1 MAIRKSSRSGRK
13 KSGSG
18 DKDYLRLEQRLLL
31 LGWML
36 DLFGYKQNRELLSD
50 AKNIQEGFN
59 SHDGSHSHLY
69 HLLMSRGEKLNIS
82 TYDLSRYDN
91 NIRNHLRSI
100 NANRRVPITLRY
112 FQHLALLF
120 AEVYLDKFF
129 HQPGELQK
137 SLNRY
142 VKKVNANRPLSE
154 HLNTVFRDD
163 DLKKLAFWM
172 ATGSGKTLIM
182 HINYKQFLHY
192 NNNALDNII
201 LVTPNEGLSDQH
213 LMELTT
219 SGIPCRRFDLNNNG
233 LFVAGRNEIQV
244 IEITK
249 LVEKKQ
255 GGGASVP
262 VEAFEGNNL
271 IFVDE
276 GHKGSGGEAWR
287 NYRDALG
294 DSGFTFEYSATFG
307 QALVAA
313 KNEQLTEEYGKAI
326 LFDYSYRYFHNDGF
340 GKDFYILNMKEE
352 ISIQATV
359 MLLLGNL
366 LSFYE
371 QIKVY
376 EDNCEQ
382 FRPYNLDKPL
392 WVFVGS
398 TVNAVYV
405 EKKERRSDVLTVTK
419 FLHDIL
425 QNRNGWVTE
434 WIEALVQ
441 GDSGLMTPDGKDV
454 FDGKF
459 GYLRNK
465 NLSPEKIYSEIL
477 DKVFHCPESGIL
489 HLCSI
494 RGSTG
499 EIGLKA
505 SSADDYFGLIYIGDT
520 GRFKNLVAEDNSGIV
535 LEEEV
540 IAGSLFDN
548 INSLDTTIDVLIGA
562 KKFME
567 GWNSWR
573 VSNMGLLNIG
583 LNAGS
588 AIIQLFGR
596 GVRLRGLNNSL
607 KRSAALDGSHSE
619 HLGYLEVLNIFSLRA
634 NYMAKF
640 RDYLENEGI
649 DTEHRFEMKLRI
661 KRNREL
667 LKDGLVLPRLPDDR
681 NFFDE
686 SNFILEP
693 EKNSFIHVDLS
704 YKVQTLA
711 SDRKGLS
718 ASQASRGE
726 KRHISLELLDLI
738 DWQKVYLEL
747 LEYRENKG
755 YKNFAILPNTPRKIM
770 ECPES
775 DNLYH
780 LLADESVCV
789 PKSFTETII
798 LHETVITILKKY
810 IDKFYRVRHKQWD
823 SNHMIYQ
830 QLSEDDSIF
839 QDYTVRVNSEEA
851 VLISDIQSFIEDSGP
866 INPWKER
873 HLGLICFERHLYQPL
888 LVALGEGIEST
899 PPSLNEGER
908 RLVEDLRKYW
918 FSEKEKSLAGR
929 RIYLLRNLG
938 RSNGIGFFDKSGFFP
953 DFILWIVNS
962 NSQRIIFV
970 EPHGMMHD
978 EPYES
983 NDKAKLYELLP
994 ELSRK
999 INDRTKPDN
1008 IYLDSFIISVTP
1020 YSILQQNAGYH
1031 NWDLQTFSEKHILF
1045 FDSIEGYDY
1054 IAELLAPVNA
1064 F

>member
-1 MAIRKSSRSGRK
+1 MAIRKSTRSRRRNSD
-13 KSGSG
+13 SG
-18 DKDYLRLEQRLLL
+18 DKNYLVLEQRLLL

-36 DLFGYKQNRELLSD
+36 GLFGYEQNRELLSD
-50 AKNIQEGFN
+50 AKNIQEGFT

-69 HLLMSRGEKLNIS
+69 HLLMSRGDKLAIS

-91 NIRNHLRSI
+91 NICNHLRSI

-120 AEVYLDKFF
+120 AEVYLDKYFN
-129 HQPGELQK
+129 QPGELLQ

-142 VKKVNANRPLSE
+142 IKKVNSTRPLSE
-154 HLNTVFRDD
+154 HIKNVFKEN

-182 HINYKQFLHY
+182 HINYNQFLHY
-192 NNNALDNII
+192 NNSALDNII

-213 LMELTT
+213 LTELAV
-219 SGIPCRRFDLNNNG
+219 SSIPCRRFDINNSS
-233 LFVAGRNEIQV
+233 LFSTGRNEIQI

-255 GGGASVP
+255 GGGSSVP
-262 VEAFEGNNL
+262 IEAFEGNNL

-287 NYRDALG
+287 NYREALG
-294 DSGFTFEYSATFG
+294 DTGFTFEYSATFG

-352 ISIQATV
+352 ISKQATV

-376 EDNCEQ
+376 EENYEQ
-382 FRPYNLDKPL
+382 FRPYDLEKPL

-405 EKKERRSDVLTVTK
+405 KNRERRSDVLTVTR

-425 QNRNGWVTE
+425 QNKHGWVSE
-434 WIEALVQ
+434 WIEVLVQ
-441 GDSGLMTPDGKDV
+441 GDSGLITPDGRDV
-454 FDGKF
+454 FDGRF
-459 GYLRNK
+459 EYLRK
-465 NLSPEKIYSEIL
+465 KDISPEKIYSEIL
-477 DKVFHCPESGIL
+477 AKVFHCPESGIL

-494 RGSTG
+494 RGATG

-505 SSADDYFGLIYIGDT
+505 SSAEDYFGLIYIGDT
-520 GRFKNLVAEDNSGIV
+520 SKFKSLVAEDNSGIV

-548 INSLDTTIDVLIGA
+548 INTPDTTIDVLIGA

-583 LNAGS
+583 LKAGS
-588 AIIQLFGR
+588 EIIQLFGR

-607 KRSAALDGSHSE
+607 KRSVALDGSHPE
-619 HLGYLEVLNIFSLRA
+619 AIGNLEVLNIFSLRA

-640 RDYLENEGI
+640 RNFLENEGI

-661 KRNREL
+661 KRNKEL
-667 LKDGLVLPRLPDDR
+667 LKDGLVLPRLPSER
-681 NFFDE
+681 NFVDE
-686 SNFILEP
+686 SNFVLEP
-693 EKNSFIHVDLS
+693 EKNSFIRVDLS
-704 YKVQTLA
+704 YKIQTLA
-711 SDRKGLS
+711 SDKNGLS
-718 ASQASRGE
+718 ASQASKGE
-726 KRHISLELLDLI
+726 QRHISLELLDLV
-738 DWQKVYLEL
+738 DWQRVYLEL

-755 YKNFAILPNTPRKIM
+755 YQNFAILPSTPRNIM

-789 PKSFTETII
+789 PKSFAETVI

-810 IDKFYRVRHKQWD
+810 IEKFYRVRHKQWD
-823 SNHMIYQ
+823 STIW
-830 QLSEDDSIF
+830 
-839 QDYTVRVNSEEA
+839 
-851 VLISDIQSFIEDSGP
+851 FI
-866 INPWKER
+866 
-873 HLGLICFERHLYQPL
+873 
-888 LVALGEGIEST
+888 
-899 PPSLNEGER
+899 
-908 RLVEDLRKYW
+908 
-918 FSEKEKSLAGR
+918 
-929 RIYLLRNLG
+929 
-938 RSNGIGFFDKSGFFP
+938 
-953 DFILWIVNS
+953 S
-962 NSQRIIFV
+962 NSVKMIQFF
-970 EPHGMMHD
+970 
-978 EPYES
+978 
-983 NDKAKLYELLP
+983 K
-994 ELSRK
+994 
-999 INDRTKPDN
+999 T
-1008 IYLDSFIISVTP
+1008 
-1020 YSILQQNAGYH
+1020 IL
-1031 NWDLQTFSEKHILF
+1031 
-1045 FDSIEGYDY
+1045 
-1054 IAELLAPVNA
+1054 
-1064 F
+1064 